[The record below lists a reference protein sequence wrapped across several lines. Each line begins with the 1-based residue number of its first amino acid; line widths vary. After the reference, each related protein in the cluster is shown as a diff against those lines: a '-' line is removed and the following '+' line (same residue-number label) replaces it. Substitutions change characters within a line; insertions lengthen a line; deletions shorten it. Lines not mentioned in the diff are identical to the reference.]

1 MKRFVVVLEQ
11 EVFRALVAL
20 MRRRSIRDLSTLY
33 RNKRFLSKPV
43 QQAVVT
49 VYLERRHRMGGN

>member
-1 MKRFVVVLEQ
+1 
-11 EVFRALVAL
+11 
-20 MRRRSIRDLSTLY
+20 LY
-33 RNKRFLSKPV
+33 RNKRFLSTSV